1 MTGVARVTGVTRVMR
16 MTRVT
21 KVTRVTGVTIIR
33 DKSSAFNKHLIH
45 ISFFHSFLKAINPLT
60 PQISV
65 V

>member
-45 ISFFHSFLKAINPLT
+45 LLFHSF
-60 PQISV
+60 
-65 V
+65 